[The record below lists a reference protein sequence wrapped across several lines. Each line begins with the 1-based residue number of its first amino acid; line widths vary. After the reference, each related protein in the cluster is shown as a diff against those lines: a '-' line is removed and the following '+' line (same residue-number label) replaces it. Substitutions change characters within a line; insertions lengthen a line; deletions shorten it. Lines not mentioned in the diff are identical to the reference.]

1 MLSFI
6 PVGVQM
12 EYIVHSRKWLT
23 APVRVFDNTCC
34 FMSPHS
40 GRKCRNSLWVS
51 SPRGYEKFTLQARSI
66 GGNRQTAAC
75 LITGSIL
82 ISLFYLPP
90 WIEAEGLTASDYFP
104 RGAPVG
110 SPRCWFWIIY
120 SIIDF
125 LANSQTAFFYQCY
138 CVSSLHLIIGWHLY
152 SSCAVEKSLGR
163 VQWVRVMAFTFNIWH
178 IFACTWFIKFCFR
191 YCYTLKRI

>member
-1 MLSFI
+1 MLEAAWSLHCPVSHKPTHHHLKVLKGNTLQHDIMLSFI

-125 LANSQTAFFYQCY
+125 LANSQTAFFLSVLLCFLSAFDYR
-138 CVSSLHLIIGWHLY
+138 LTL
-152 SSCAVEKSLGR
+152 
-163 VQWVRVMAFTFNIWH
+163 VQ
-178 IFACTWFIKFCFR
+178 
-191 YCYTLKRI
+191 

>member
-1 MLSFI
+1 MLEAAWSLHCPVSHKPTHHHLKVLKGNILEHDIMLSFI

-12 EYIVHSRKWLT
+12 EYIVHSRKWLA
-23 APVRVFDNTCC
+23 APVHVFDNTCC
-34 FMSPHS
+34 FMSPNS

-90 WIEAEGLTASDYFP
+90 WIEAEGLTASEYFP
-104 RGAPVG
+104 RDAPVG
-110 SPRCWFWIIY
+110 SPPLLILNHIQHYWLSCEFP
-120 SIIDF
+120 DC
-125 LANSQTAFFYQCY
+125 FFFFFFFISVIVFPLC
-138 CVSSLHLIIGWHLY
+138 
-152 SSCAVEKSLGR
+152 
-163 VQWVRVMAFTFNIWH
+163 IW
-178 IFACTWFIKFCFR
+178 
-191 YCYTLKRI
+191 L